1 MDFNEIKNFIPSDG
15 EKVIIVENGKPVM
28 VLLSFK
34 DYQDL
39 IQNSQNKE
47 QNQEQNQDIKD
58 EINPIE
64 PTEEL
69 TLEDLPF

>member
-1 MDFNEIKNFIPSDG
+1 MPSNG

-28 VLLSFK
+28 VLLSFE
-34 DYQDL
+34 DYQN
-39 IQNSQNKE
+39 IVQNSQNKE
-47 QNQEQNQDIKD
+47 QNQKIKD
-58 EINPIE
+58 EASLIE

>member
-1 MDFNEIKNFIPSDG
+1 MDFKEIKNFMPSNG

-28 VLLSFK
+28 VLLSFE
-34 DYQDL
+34 DYQN
-39 IQNSQNKE
+39 IVQNSQNKE
-47 QNQEQNQDIKD
+47 QNQKIKD
-58 EINPIE
+58 EASLIE